1 MGCLASILR
10 HKWQSGQL
18 YTPAAYH
25 LQGNSLVLI
34 FLLESERTSGL
45 QNAVRKNR
53 NRDPYCGVVP
63 QPPLVPK
70 KRMRG
75 HIQDP
80 AETHNDLAKQF

>member
-1 MGCLASILR
+1 MGCSASILR

-18 YTPAAYH
+18 YAQAAYH

-34 FLLESERTSGL
+34 FLLESERNPGL
-45 QNAVRKNR
+45 QNADRKNR
-53 NRDPYCGVVP
+53 NRDPHCGVVP

-75 HIQDP
+75 HIQGP